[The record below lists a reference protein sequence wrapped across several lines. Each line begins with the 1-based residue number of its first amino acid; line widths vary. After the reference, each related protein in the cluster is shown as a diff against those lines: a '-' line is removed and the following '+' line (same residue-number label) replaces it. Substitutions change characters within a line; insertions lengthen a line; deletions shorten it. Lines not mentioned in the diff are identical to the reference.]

1 MASAADTAPTSVKS
15 PTQNK
20 SMAAGAGGVTGG
32 GAGVLLIWA
41 LDLHGVTI
49 SPEAAAALAT
59 AASTVAAWFAAF
71 FVPIITAAQQAALRK
86 LESEQ

>member
-1 MASAADTAPTSVKS
+1 MTAADAAPTSVKS

-41 LDLHGVTI
+41 LDLHGVSI